1 MQTGYHTHFARC
13 FLYIIKRRIMGIKEI
28 QRPDEFQ
35 QLLRQ
40 NKFVAVLF
48 YQDGPLGM
56 NLLPQ
61 LFSGVAGQFQGI
73 AFGQV
78 NVDKHPWVLGEAKQH
93 MPLRL
98 PCLVAYRDGNVVNDS
113 GELDPVSGPSRIPG
127 FLHEVFAEE

>member
-1 MQTGYHTHFARC
+1 
-13 FLYIIKRRIMGIKEI
+13 MGVNEI

-48 YQDGPLGM
+48 YQGGPLGM
-56 NLLPQ
+56 NPLPQ
-61 LFSGVAGQFQGI
+61 ILSGVAGQFKEI

-78 NVDKHPWVLGEAKQH
+78 NVDKHPWVLEEAKQH
-93 MPLRL
+93 MPLRP

-127 FLHEVFAEE
+127 FLHEVLAEE

>member
-1 MQTGYHTHFARC
+1 
-13 FLYIIKRRIMGIKEI
+13 MGVKEI

-56 NLLPQ
+56 NPLPQ
-61 LFSGVAGQFQGI
+61 ILSGVAGQFQNI

-78 NVDKHPWVLGEAKQH
+78 NVDRQQWALEESRLPA
-93 MPLRL
+93 PLRP
-98 PCLVAYRDGNVVNDS
+98 PCLVAYRDGNAVSDT
-113 GELDPVSGPSRIPG
+113 GELDPVSAPGRITG
-127 FLHEVFAEE
+127 FLHDVFAEE